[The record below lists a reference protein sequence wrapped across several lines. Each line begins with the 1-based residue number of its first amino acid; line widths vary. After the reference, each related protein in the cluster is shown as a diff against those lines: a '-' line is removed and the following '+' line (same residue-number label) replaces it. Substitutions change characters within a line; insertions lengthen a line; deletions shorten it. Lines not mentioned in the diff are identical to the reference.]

1 MRALERTSPPL
12 PHRPPH
18 SPAMFDLIRES
29 TVGELVNKVSGGR
42 LLPYPDQRTGFVIP
56 AAYLATSSPAS
67 TSAPISRAETLAG
80 DKQAADDASLKAESD
95 AAPEPERTNIAVE
108 KVETWNSDV
117 TLEAGPSGVAAEA
130 LVDTKGYQLVDWY
143 GETDPENPRNW
154 SFAKRAFV
162 MFEICLLT

>member
-1 MRALERTSPPL
+1 MKGTSLLLHRPL
-12 PHRPPH
+12 PPA
-18 SPAMFDLIRES
+18 AMFDLIRES
-29 TVGELVNKVSGGR
+29 TVGELINKVSGGR
-42 LLPYPDQRTGFVIP
+42 LLPYPDQRTGFAIP
-56 AAYLATSSPAS
+56 KAYLATSSPAS

-80 DKQAADDASLKAESD
+80 DKPAADDANPKKLDTD

-108 KVETWNSDV
+108 KVETWDSDV

-143 GETDPENPRNW
+143 SETDPENPRNW